1 MDVWAGAEPPKGVL
15 RRGQA
20 HAEPAF
26 DDVGAVLEGQAPAR
40 DPRVHP
46 FAVLLDDSEQAG
58 CFGEGQF
65 GEQGGKLR
73 FAAQRRE
80 LRWLAFEL
88 VRLRKEAGLEQ
99 KDVAKALRCTVAKV
113 SYYETAE
120 RPVVLRDLDEVL
132 LPLFKV
138 PKSQWPDYVDAARH
152 SRTKGWWKSYSET
165 VPSWFSLYLG
175 LEQGASQVQTLL
187 WAVIDEAVLRRLVG
201 GRKVMRGQLEHLV
214 RVARESK
221 ATIQVLPFDRGAH
234 PGVFG
239 PFAIVTFPWPR
250 EPVVAHVV
258 YIEHRA
264 GGLYLE
270 QPHEIEA
277 HKVAF
282 THLKAQALTPDESV
296 TFIERLAE
304 ECR

>member
-1 MDVWAGAEPPKGVL
+1 MVETASPTVW
-15 RRGQA
+15 R
-20 HAEPAF
+20 
-26 DDVGAVLEGQAPAR
+26 
-40 DPRVHP
+40 
-46 FAVLLDDSEQAG
+46 
-58 CFGEGQF
+58 
-65 GEQGGKLR
+65 
-73 FAAQRRE
+73 
-80 LRWLAFEL
+80 RWLAFEL

-152 SRTKGWWKSYSET
+152 SRTKGWWESYSET

-175 LEQGASQVQTLL
+175 LEQGASQVQTYEAQAVPGLLQTDEYINALFRIDTVERVDAEIERMVAVRLARQAALERGSSSLRL
-187 WAVIDEAVLRRLVG
+187 WAVVDEAVLRRLVG
-201 GRKVMRGQLEHLV
+201 GRKVMRRQLEHLV

-250 EPVVAHVV
+250 EPAVAHVV

-277 HKVAF
+277 HNVAF
-282 THLKAQALTPDESV
+282 EHLRAQALTPDESV

-304 ECR
+304 EYR